1 MLILIFYISVFF
13 IGLAFGSFLNCV
25 VYRLY
30 KKRSLWGRSQCP
42 HCKKTIVWHDNIPLL
57 SFLVLRRRCR
67 YCHKVIS
74 WQYPFIELVMGL
86 LFVFSIWQLN
96 NQLSIISYQFSVP
109 TLAEYAGFIL
119 SIFKDW
125 VVFFTLVFIF
135 VYDIKYLKIEDIVLL
150 PATGIVI
157 ALSVIIAQLPGSS
170 VFVALGHSVSKFVVF
185 KNLGLAM
192 VIPVVFFVLQY
203 ILTKGKGVGLG
214 DVRIGLFM
222 GAALGIWYN
231 VVIALFFA
239 YIIGAIISG
248 ILLIQKKKTIKSQI
262 PLGPF
267 LAIGTLIAYLYSQQI
282 INWYF
287 L

>member
-1 MLILIFYISVFF
+1 MLILLFYFSVFF

-25 VYRLY
+25 VYRLHT
-30 KKRSLWGRSQCP
+30 KRSLWGRSLCP

-67 YCHKVIS
+67 NCDKIIS

-96 NQLSIISYQFSVP
+96 NQLSVISYQLAAPTSV
-109 TLAEYAGFIL
+109 EYAGFIL
-119 SIFKDW
+119 SVFKDW

-135 VYDIKYLKIEDIVLL
+135 VYDIKYLQIEDKVLL

-157 ALSVIIAQLPGSS
+157 ALSIIIAHP
-170 VFVALGHSVSKFVVF
+170 VFGDPVSKFMPLTTQLQ
-185 KNLGLAM
+185 NLGIAII
-192 VIPVVFFVLQY
+192 IPVLFFILQY
-203 ILTKGKGVGLG
+203 VITKGKGVGLG
-214 DVRIGLFM
+214 DTRIGLFM

-239 YIIGAIISG
+239 YIIGGIISG
-248 ILLIQKKKTIKSQI
+248 ILLLKKTKTLKSQI

-267 LAIGTLIAYLYSQQI
+267 LAIGTLIAYLYSEQI
-282 INWYF
+282 MSWYF
-287 L
+287 